1 MKRKD
6 LDLNDYIDGIKDGDI
21 AILSRAISLVES
33 KKTEH
38 QKLAKE
44 LIKNIYPIT
53 GKAKRIGI
61 SGTPGVG
68 KSTFIES
75 FGTFLTGLGLKVAV
89 LAIDPTSY
97 KTGGSILGDKTRMNK
112 LASDKN
118 AFVRP
123 SPSGMT
129 LGGVANKTRES
140 MLLCEAAGYDIVII
154 ETVGVG
160 QSEVAVSKV
169 VDFFLLLMQSG
180 AGDDLQGIKR
190 GILELADLVAVNKAD
205 GDGKMI
211 ADVARREYETA
222 VHILRSSEE
231 WEPKVLACSGLNGT
245 GLTDIWDNI
254 NEYYTKMA
262 KDNKLINKR
271 EEQVHKWFYEL
282 LLEKIRNEI
291 NTNKSIQQN
300 IESSYKKILKHE
312 TTLLDAV
319 DDLYKDIME

>member
-21 AILSRAISLVES
+21 AVLSRAISLVES

-75 FGTFLTGLGLKVAV
+75 FGTFLTDLGFKVAV

-180 AGDDLQGIKR
+180 SGDDLQGIKR

-211 ADVARREYETA
+211 ADIARREYETA